1 MHPHVS
7 RKLLSNNTMKIL
19 IRNVKN
25 TIVSILI
32 NNEYLIVLSAN
43 YLTQKYQMDLV
54 HKRKE
59 KSIAYQKRKKKYIYI
74 QAEKKKKSLSK
85 NFNLVQIENMKEND
99 FKFKIINSIILFHYK
114 KLENLKES
122 LEIRKFLS
130 TKKG

>member
-19 IRNVKN
+19 IRNVEN

-43 YLTQKYQMDLV
+43 YLTQKYQMDLI

-74 QAEKKKKSLSK
+74 QAEKKKKGLSK
-85 NFNLVQIENMKEND
+85 NFNLVQIENMK
-99 FKFKIINSIILFHYK
+99 
-114 KLENLKES
+114 
-122 LEIRKFLS
+122 
-130 TKKG
+130 